1 MSNNNA
7 EYWANRFAMLKDAQY
22 KKADEYVKE
31 LGKVYR
37 QIRSDLEKDLA
48 KWYNRLAE
56 NNEVSLAEAKRML
69 DNEELEEFK
78 WTVEQYIER
87 ASDAGLARKYM
98 KELENASAR
107 VHIRRL
113 EAMEL
118 QIEYYV
124 ALLMNS
130 EEKGINELLSGL
142 YSDTYYQ
149 AIYEIQKGSGIG
161 AEFTALNT
169 QTIENVML
177 KPWADDGLSFGK
189 RIREKYSPEFVSR
202 LSKTL
207 SRSLISGDSQRK
219 LARSLEKDFDLAEGQ
234 AERLIQTESAFFIEA
249 ATLKSYEETG
259 VDEYKILATLDYK
272 TSEICRSMDGKVFS
286 RKDAVIGVNCPPFH
300 CRCRTTTVPLTGYED
315 MFEPGERVARNADG
329 KIYYVPE
336 DMTYPEWYKKYVES
350 DPEEALKV
358 KKLKNRRAD
367 EKQYK
372 RYKERLGK
380 ENVPETLELFQE
392 KKYNR
397 ENDETF
403 SFMELDYKRRGRLID
418 NPELALPNAE
428 KATADERKFTK
439 YLFGGTNKNG
449 LAKGRAFKSRLGYDI
464 DNFEE
469 LRQKILEAATKYPAT
484 KNGVG
489 EWGVRYEQK
498 IVLYG
503 RKGTPAN
510 VIVGWCTKDDATW
523 LTSVYIKEIDR

>member
-1 MSNNNA
+1 
-7 EYWANRFAMLKDAQY
+7 
-22 KKADEYVKE
+22 
-31 LGKVYR
+31 
-37 QIRSDLEKDLA
+37 
-48 KWYNRLAE
+48 
-56 NNEVSLAEAKRML
+56 ML

-149 AIYEIQKGSGIG
+149 AIYEMQKGSGIG

-189 RIREKYSPEFVSR
+189 RIRERYGPELVNR

-315 MFEPGERVARNADG
+315 IFEPGERVARNADG

-358 KKLKNRRAD
+358 KKLQNRRAD

-392 KKYNR
+392 KKYNGSGDHKALERSYRTIGEIEGKSQWSDTFRQKAIDAYWEFKQNGIEMSAHAISRFLHRCKGTHTLNDVVEIARKPANYIQSDGR
-397 ENDETF
+397 EVMFYD
-403 SFMELDYKRRGRLID
+403 
-418 NPELALPNAE
+418 
-428 KATADERKFTK
+428 
-439 YLFGGTNKNG
+439 G
-449 LAKGRAFKSRLGYDI
+449 LAVIYNKEKTEVVSVVERRTVAKG
-464 DNFEE
+464 
-469 LRQKILEAATKYPAT
+469 
-484 KNGVG
+484 
-489 EWGVRYEQK
+489 W
-498 IVLYG
+498 
-503 RKGTPAN
+503 
-510 VIVGWCTKDDATW
+510 
-523 LTSVYIKEIDR
+523 IKL

>member
-1 MSNNNA
+1 MPNNNA

-31 LGKVYR
+31 LEKVYR

-149 AIYEIQKGSGIG
+149 AIYEMQKGSGIG

-169 QTIENVML
+169 QAIENIML

-189 RIREKYSPEFVSR
+189 RIRERYGPEFVSR
-202 LSKTL
+202 LGKTL

-219 LARSLEKDFDLAEGQ
+219 LSRSLEKDFDLAKGQ

-286 RKDAVIGVNCPPFH
+286 RKDAVTGVNYPPFH

-329 KIYYVPE
+329 DIYYVPE

-367 EKQYK
+367 KEQYE

-380 ENVPETLELFQE
+380 ENVPETLDMWQE
-392 KKYNR
+392 KKYTD
-397 ENDETF
+397 DEWYG
-403 SFMELDYKRRGRLID
+403 LIKDYYKSR
-418 NPELALPNAE
+418 
-428 KATADERKFTK
+428 
-439 YLFGGTNKNG
+439 GTNMISAFTTFDDYCTYKQRIEDELVG
-449 LAKGRAFKSRLGYDI
+449 LTTSDGVVIKSQSKHFIERVFGTSKDPYTGRPRSGV
-464 DNFEE
+464 E
-469 LRQKILEAATKYPAT
+469 LE
-484 KNGVG
+484 
-489 EWGVRYEQK
+489 
-498 IVLYG
+498 
-503 RKGTPAN
+503 
-510 VIVGWCTKDDATW
+510 D
-523 LTSVYIKEIDR
+523 IKEALLNGNITVKHNSVKYKTSKCEVSMNPKTGNLIQTNPK

>member
-1 MSNNNA
+1 MPNNNV
-7 EYWANRFAMLKDAQY
+7 EYWANRFLLLKEAQHG
-22 KKADEYVKE
+22 KADEYIKE
-31 LGKVYR
+31 LEKVYR
-37 QIRSDLEKDLA
+37 EIRSDLEKDLA

-124 ALLMNS
+124 ALLMKS
-130 EEKGINELLSGL
+130 EEEGINELLSGL

-149 AIYEIQKGSGIG
+149 SIYDIQKGSGIG

-169 QTIENVML
+169 QAIENIML

-189 RIREKYSPEFVSR
+189 RIQERYSPELVNR

-207 SRSLISGDSQRK
+207 SRSLISGDSHRK
-219 LARSLEKDFDLAEGQ
+219 LARSLEKDFDLAKGQ

-249 ATLKSYEETG
+249 ATLKSYEEAD

-272 TSEICRSMDGKVFS
+272 TRAICRSMDGKVFK
-286 RKDAVIGVNCPPFH
+286 RKDAVTGVNYPPFH

-329 KIYYVPE
+329 DIYYVPE
-336 DMTYPEWYKKYVES
+336 DMTYPEWYKKYVED

-367 EKQYK
+367 EEQYK
-372 RYKERLGK
+372 RYKKRLGK
-380 ENVPETLELFQE
+380 ENVPETLDLFQDMKYTEPEKIKSLKAKYRENSGLLEEQLSYVMPNGEKGFIPTNSIIKNAKTIAGAGSKTELRVEQRLVDTYGGKLGNWKKRVGKVESSKYVFDVHWYERDGKQYEMKLKHRSE
-392 KKYNR
+392 KK
-397 ENDETF
+397 T
-403 SFMELDYKRRGRLID
+403 
-418 NPELALPNAE
+418 
-428 KATADERKFTK
+428 
-439 YLFGGTNKNG
+439 
-449 LAKGRAFKSRLGYDI
+449 
-464 DNFEE
+464 
-469 LRQKILEAATKYPAT
+469 
-484 KNGVG
+484 
-489 EWGVRYEQK
+489 
-498 IVLYG
+498 
-503 RKGTPAN
+503 
-510 VIVGWCTKDDATW
+510 
-523 LTSVYIKEIDR
+523 

>member
-1 MSNNNA
+1 
-7 EYWANRFAMLKDAQY
+7 MLKDAQY

-169 QTIENVML
+169 QAIENVML

-189 RIREKYSPEFVSR
+189 RIRERYGPELVSR

-207 SRSLISGDSQRK
+207 SRSLISGDPQRK

-259 VDEYKILATLDYK
+259 VDEYKIIATLDYK

-286 RKDAVIGVNCPPFH
+286 RKDAVTGVNYPPFH

-329 KIYYVPE
+329 DIYYVLE

-367 EKQYK
+367 KEQYE
-372 RYKERLGK
+372 RYKKRLGK

-392 KKYNR
+392 KKYNGSGDHKALER
-397 ENDETF
+397 SYRTIGEIEGKSQWSDTFRQKAIDAYWEFKQNGIEMSAHAVGRFLDRCEGMFTLNDIV
-403 SFMELDYKRRGRLID
+403 MQAKRRFNYIQPDGRYVKFYNGIAIIYNSSGTEVVSLVMRNTIKKD
-418 NPELALPNAE
+418 WSELH
-428 KATADERKFTK
+428 D
-439 YLFGGTNKNG
+439 
-449 LAKGRAFKSRLGYDI
+449 
-464 DNFEE
+464 
-469 LRQKILEAATKYPAT
+469 
-484 KNGVG
+484 
-489 EWGVRYEQK
+489 
-498 IVLYG
+498 
-503 RKGTPAN
+503 
-510 VIVGWCTKDDATW
+510 
-523 LTSVYIKEIDR
+523 

>member
-1 MSNNNA
+1 MPNNNA

-169 QTIENVML
+169 QAIENIML

-189 RIREKYSPEFVSR
+189 RIRERYGPEFVSR
-202 LSKTL
+202 LGKTL

-286 RKDAVIGVNCPPFH
+286 RKDAVIGVNYPPFH

-329 KIYYVPE
+329 DIYYVPE
-336 DMTYPEWYKKYVES
+336 DMTYPEWYKKYVED

-358 KKLKNRRAD
+358 KKLQNRRAD
-367 EKQYK
+367 KAEKGIDRDTK
-372 RYKERLGK
+372 NDIIGVEKDNMAADEVKTIGK
-380 ENVPETLELFQE
+380 INIQKYQGITD
-392 KKYNR
+392 KKILTDEVVLTDNR
-397 ENDETF
+397 KQHIIE
-403 SFMELDYKRRGRLID
+403 RRGQ
-418 NPELALPNAE
+418 AFY
-428 KATADERKFTK
+428 DEYSSEF
-439 YLFGGTNKNG
+439 
-449 LAKGRAFKSRLGYDI
+449 S
-464 DNFEE
+464 
-469 LRQKILEAATKYPAT
+469 KILEDPDYIFKDKKADTALVSKSFDL
-484 KNGVG
+484 NGENVN
-489 EWGVRYEQK
+489 
-498 IVLYG
+498 IVLRLAVEGDNPDY
-503 RKGTPAN
+503 KNSIITA
-510 VIVGWCTKDDATW
+510 V
-523 LTSVYIKEIDR
+523 KEGQKRFAQRLRNSAPLYKKIDNNE

>member
-1 MSNNNA
+1 
-7 EYWANRFAMLKDAQY
+7 MLKDAQY

-69 DNEELEEFK
+69 DSGELEEFK

-118 QIEYYV
+118 QIEYYA

-142 YSDTYYQ
+142 YSDTYYR

-169 QTIENVML
+169 QTIENIML

-189 RIREKYSPEFVSR
+189 RIREKYGPELVSR

-259 VDEYKILATLDYK
+259 VDEYKIIATLDYK

-329 KIYYVPE
+329 DIYYVPE

-358 KKLKNRRAD
+358 KKLKNRRTD
-367 EKQYK
+367 KEQYE
-372 RYKERLGK
+372 RYKKRLGK
-380 ENVPETLELFQE
+380 ENVPETLDMWQE
-392 KKYNR
+392 KKYNGSGDHKALER
-397 ENDETF
+397 SYRTIGEIEGKSQWSDTFRQKAIDAYWEFKQNGIEMSAHAVGRFLDRCEGMFTLNDIV
-403 SFMELDYKRRGRLID
+403 MQAKRRFNYIQPDGRYVKFYNGIAIIYNSSGTEVVSLVMRNTIKKD
-418 NPELALPNAE
+418 WSELH
-428 KATADERKFTK
+428 D
-439 YLFGGTNKNG
+439 
-449 LAKGRAFKSRLGYDI
+449 
-464 DNFEE
+464 
-469 LRQKILEAATKYPAT
+469 
-484 KNGVG
+484 
-489 EWGVRYEQK
+489 
-498 IVLYG
+498 
-503 RKGTPAN
+503 
-510 VIVGWCTKDDATW
+510 
-523 LTSVYIKEIDR
+523 

>member
-1 MSNNNA
+1 MPNNNA

-107 VHIRRL
+107 VHIRRV
-113 EAMEL
+113 EAMGL

-149 AIYEIQKGSGIG
+149 AIYEMQKGSGIG

-169 QTIENVML
+169 QTIENIML

-189 RIREKYSPEFVSR
+189 RIREKYGPEFVNR

-286 RKDAVIGVNCPPFH
+286 RKDAVTGVNYPPFH

-329 KIYYVPE
+329 DIYYVPE

-367 EKQYK
+367 EEQYE
-372 RYKERLGK
+372 RYKKRLGK
-380 ENVPETLELFQE
+380 ENVPETLDMWQE
-392 KKYNR
+392 KKYTDDEWWTDTKGFYR
-397 ENDETF
+397 YKGENPKADRKAYECAT
-403 SFMELDYKRRGRLID
+403 ELK
-418 NPELALPNAE
+418 
-428 KATADERKFTK
+428 ER
-439 YLFGGTNKNG
+439 
-449 LAKGRAFKSRLGYDI
+449 
-464 DNFEE
+464 
-469 LRQKILEAATKYPAT
+469 
-484 KNGVG
+484 
-489 EWGVRYEQK
+489 GVRGD
-498 IVLYG
+498 IHI
-503 RKGTPAN
+503 PP
-510 VIVGWCTKDDATW
+510 
-523 LTSVYIKEIDR
+523 KEIDISELGFDDNHVNAESEHKVTEEEAKAFVKNAKMSHTVWQEQYENYYSEEGAAYVNVEDENNKFIRTAYKREQFEGEPEIIMEVLGKHGI

>member
-1 MSNNNA
+1 MPNNNA

-31 LGKVYR
+31 LEKVYR

-149 AIYEIQKGSGIG
+149 AIYEMQKGSGIG

-169 QTIENVML
+169 QAIENIML

-189 RIREKYSPEFVSR
+189 RIQERYSPELVNR

-259 VDEYKILATLDYK
+259 VDEYKILATLDYR

-286 RKDAVIGVNCPPFH
+286 RKDAVTGVNYPPFH

-329 KIYYVPE
+329 DIYYVPE
-336 DMTYPEWYKKYVES
+336 DMTYPEWYKKYVDEPKEERYNEFKKKTRDTITS
-350 DPEEALKV
+350 EYAHKINQGQQDKHIIGTNNYIEGRSVLTADPEYLMN
-358 KKLKNRRAD
+358 LYI
-367 EKQYK
+367 EK
-372 RYKERLGK
+372 
-380 ENVPETLELFQE
+380 
-392 KKYNR
+392 
-397 ENDETF
+397 
-403 SFMELDYKRRGRLID
+403 
-418 NPELALPNAE
+418 ALPIRSRKGLWSE
-428 KATADERKFTK
+428 KSRFTHDEYIGYIFD
-439 YLFGGTNKNG
+439 KNG
-449 LAKGRAFKSRLGYDI
+449 NKVL
-464 DNFEE
+464 
-469 LRQKILEAATKYPAT
+469 T
-484 KNGVG
+484 KNGIIHYSKKK
-489 EWGVRYEQK
+489 GVH
-498 IVLYG
+498 IV
-503 RKGTPAN
+503 PAKPEG
-510 VIVGWCTKDDATW
+510 VYKDDN
-523 LTSVYIKEIDR
+523 K

>member
-1 MSNNNA
+1 MPNNNA
-7 EYWANRFAMLKDAQY
+7 EYWANRFLLLKEAQHG
-22 KKADEYVKE
+22 KADEYIKE
-31 LGKVYR
+31 LEKVYR
-37 QIRSDLEKDLA
+37 EIRSDLEKDLA
-48 KWYNRLAE
+48 KWYERLAE

-124 ALLMNS
+124 ALLMKS
-130 EEKGINELLSGL
+130 EEEGINELLSGL

-149 AIYEIQKGSGIG
+149 SIYDIQKGSGIG

-169 QTIENVML
+169 QAIENIML

-189 RIREKYSPEFVSR
+189 RIQERYSPELVNR

-207 SRSLISGDSQRK
+207 SRSLISGDSHRK
-219 LARSLEKDFDLAEGQ
+219 LARSLEKDFDLSKGQ

-249 ATLKSYEETG
+249 ATLKSYEEAD

-272 TSEICRSMDGKVFS
+272 TRAICRSMDGKVFK
-286 RKDAVIGVNCPPFH
+286 RKDAVTGVNYPPFH

-329 KIYYVPE
+329 DIYYVPE
-336 DMTYPEWYKKYVES
+336 DMTYPEWYKKYVED

-367 EKQYK
+367 EEQYK
-372 RYKERLGK
+372 RYKKRLGK
-380 ENVPETLELFQE
+380 ENVPETLDLFQDMKYTEPEKIKSLKAKYRENSGLLEEQLSYVMPNGEKGFIPTNSIIKNAKTIAGAGSKTELRVEQRLVDTYGGKLGNWKKRVGKVESSKYVFDVHWYERDGKQYEMKLKHRSE
-392 KKYNR
+392 KK
-397 ENDETF
+397 T
-403 SFMELDYKRRGRLID
+403 
-418 NPELALPNAE
+418 
-428 KATADERKFTK
+428 
-439 YLFGGTNKNG
+439 
-449 LAKGRAFKSRLGYDI
+449 
-464 DNFEE
+464 
-469 LRQKILEAATKYPAT
+469 
-484 KNGVG
+484 
-489 EWGVRYEQK
+489 
-498 IVLYG
+498 
-503 RKGTPAN
+503 
-510 VIVGWCTKDDATW
+510 
-523 LTSVYIKEIDR
+523 

>member
-1 MSNNNA
+1 MPNNNV
-7 EYWANRFAMLKDAQY
+7 EYWANRFLLLKEAQHG
-22 KKADEYVKE
+22 KADEYIKE
-31 LGKVYR
+31 LEKVYR
-37 QIRSDLEKDLA
+37 EIRSDLEKDLA

-124 ALLMNS
+124 ALLMKS
-130 EEKGINELLSGL
+130 EEEGINELLSGL

-149 AIYEIQKGSGIG
+149 SIYEIQKGPGIG

-169 QTIENVML
+169 QAIENIML

-189 RIREKYSPEFVSR
+189 RIQERYSPELVNR

-207 SRSLISGDSQRK
+207 SRSLISGDSHRK
-219 LARSLEKDFDLAEGQ
+219 LARSLEKDFDLAKGQ

-249 ATLKSYEETG
+249 ATLKSYEEAD

-272 TSEICRSMDGKVFS
+272 TRAICRSMDGKVFK
-286 RKDAVIGVNCPPFH
+286 RKDAVTGVNYPPFH

-329 KIYYVPE
+329 DIYYVPE
-336 DMTYPEWYKKYVES
+336 DMTYPEWYKKYVED

-367 EKQYK
+367 EEQYK
-372 RYKERLGK
+372 RYKKRLGK
-380 ENVPETLELFQE
+380 ENVPETLDLFQDMKYTEPEKIKSLKAKYRENSGLLEEQLSYVMPNGEKGFIPTNSIIKNAKTIAGAGSKTELRVEQRLVDTYGGKLGNWKKRVGKVESSKYVFDVHWYERDGKQYEMKLKHRSE
-392 KKYNR
+392 KK
-397 ENDETF
+397 T
-403 SFMELDYKRRGRLID
+403 
-418 NPELALPNAE
+418 
-428 KATADERKFTK
+428 
-439 YLFGGTNKNG
+439 
-449 LAKGRAFKSRLGYDI
+449 
-464 DNFEE
+464 
-469 LRQKILEAATKYPAT
+469 
-484 KNGVG
+484 
-489 EWGVRYEQK
+489 
-498 IVLYG
+498 
-503 RKGTPAN
+503 
-510 VIVGWCTKDDATW
+510 
-523 LTSVYIKEIDR
+523 